1 MRRGTMGQII
11 QVAPRIWQPFIGN
24 FTMVSKEL
32 SGLNT
37 IVLAMSF

>member
-1 MRRGTMGQII
+1 MGQII
-11 QVAPRIWQPFIGN
+11 QVAARIWQPFIGN
-24 FTMVSKEL
+24 FSMVSKEL